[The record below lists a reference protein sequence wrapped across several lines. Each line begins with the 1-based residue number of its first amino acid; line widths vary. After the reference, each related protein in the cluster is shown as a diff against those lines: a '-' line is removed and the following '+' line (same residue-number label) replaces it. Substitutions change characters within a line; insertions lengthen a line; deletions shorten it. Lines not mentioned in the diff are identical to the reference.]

1 MLYSS
6 GTTGRP
12 KGVVHTHANLSSSLQ
27 ALQRCWR
34 FTPDDVLVN
43 VLPLFHIHGL
53 SFATHLS
60 LLTGSRM
67 IIADS
72 FHPRHTLELV
82 GQGTVFMAIPTFYYS
97 FLDRPEF
104 KPAVRNMASRSTVH
118 LRLGTDSSRSA
129 SRTAKRRWDG
139 PSSTATA

>member
-1 MLYSS
+1 MCTRTPTSPPACGHSS
-6 GTTGRP
+6 E
-12 KGVVHTHANLSSSLQ
+12 
-27 ALQRCWR
+27 CWR

-43 VLPLFHIHGL
+43 VLPLVSHPRAL
-53 SFATHLS
+53 VRDALEPLDAVAACSS
-60 LLTGSRM
+60 S
-67 IIADS
+67 DS

-104 KPAVRNMASRSTVH
+104 KRGRPEVGHAAAIH
-118 LRLGTDSSRSA
+118 LRLGADPARGA
-129 SRTAKRRWDG
+129 ARAGGDRWAG